1 MARVQRTKER
11 HPRVNSFGT
20 IIPTGTSTHPRFS
33 IRWWEGSKRRKRSGF
48 ETRTEAAEALA
59 RVRTMLGDGTL
70 PTKRLASL
78 GFDKAA
84 EQWLTLHSKPN
95 LRSHEDNAERY
106 EKHVKPFFGDT
117 PLAAITGERVLEF
130 RAKLLAKSRTVG
142 KGEGAEERKLAA
154 RTVNLIMALV
164 RSILRFAVASG
175 HIPASPTDRI
185 GRGKLL
191 LPLERTKMA
200 PPIGRAE
207 DVGRVLEAIRRIGEE
222 SHRPVLYGLF
232 ATLVY
237 TGLRRGEA
245 MGLRWSDV
253 DLDRR
258 LITVRRSYEGR
269 TKSGKQRLVPIPAEL
284 VPILKQHRQAD
295 PWQGELVF
303 PNENGGACFSKHSKP
318 GKVLELALKRCGL
331 PRIRVHDLR
340 HVFASFF
347 VMNGG
352 DIFTLQRIL
361 GHSTPQITSDTYAH
375 LAPDHLAGQ
384 GDRVSFP
391 TPAPAKRA
399 KVIRFEVPARR
410 GKQQGE
416 RRMRGPNKRL
426 TVRTR

>member
-1 MARVQRTKER
+1 M
-11 HPRVNSFGT
+11 
-20 IIPTGTSTHPRFS
+20 
-33 IRWWEGSKRRKRSGF
+33 
-48 ETRTEAAEALA
+48 
-59 RVRTMLGDGTL
+59 
-70 PTKRLASL
+70 
-78 GFDKAA
+78 
-84 EQWLTLHSKPN
+84 
-95 LRSHEDNAERY
+95 
-106 EKHVKPFFGDT
+106 
-117 PLAAITGERVLEF
+117 
-130 RAKLLAKSRTVG
+130 AKSRTVG

-154 RTVNLIMALV
+154 RTINLVMALV
-164 RSILRFAVASG
+164 RSILRFAVANG
-175 HIPASPTDRI
+175 YIPASPTDRI

-200 PPIGRAE
+200 PPLARAE
-207 DVGRVLEAIRRIGEE
+207 DVGRVLEAIRTIGEE
-222 SHRPVLYGLF
+222 AHRPVLYGLF

-258 LITVRRSYEGR
+258 LITVRRSYDGR
-269 TKSGKQRLVPIPAEL
+269 TKSGKQRLVPVPAEL

-303 PNENGGACFSKHSKP
+303 PNENGGACFSQNSKP
-318 GKVLELALKRCGL
+318 GKVLELALKRCSL

-384 GDRVSFP
+384 GDRVSFA
-391 TPAPAKRA
+391 APATSA
-399 KVIRFEVPARR
+399 TVIRFRAAADGQAGGRARR
-410 GKQQGE
+410 ARLPLSSVPRLIRA
-416 RRMRGPNKRL
+416 RRPAAH
-426 TVRTR
+426 

>member
-1 MARVQRTKER
+1 MAQKPHPKER
-11 HPRVNSFGT
+11 SPRARSFGT
-20 IIPTGTSTHPRFS
+20 IIQTGTKTRPRFS
-33 IRWWEGSKRRKRSGF
+33 IRWWENRKRRKRSGF

-59 RVRTMLGDGTL
+59 RVQTLLDDGTL
-70 PTKRLASL
+70 PTRRLAKL

-130 RAKLLAKSRTVG
+130 RAKLMSKSRKVG
-142 KGEGAEERKLAA
+142 KGEDAEERKLAA
-154 RTVNLIMALV
+154 RTINLVMALV

-175 HIPASPTDRI
+175 YIQASPTDRI
-185 GRGKLL
+185 GRGKLM

-207 DVGRVLEAIRRIGEE
+207 DVGRVLEAIRTIGEE
-222 SHRPVLYGLF
+222 SDRPVLYGLF

-253 DLDRR
+253 DLDRQ
-258 LITVRRSYEGR
+258 LITVRRSYDGR

-284 VPILKQHRQAD
+284 VSILKQHRQAD
-295 PWQGELVF
+295 PWKGELVF
-303 PNENGGACFSKHSKP
+303 PNENGGACFSKNSKP

-391 TPAPAKRA
+391 ASALAKRA
-399 KVIRFEVPARR
+399 KVIRFVAAAKHA
-410 GKQQGE
+410 KQQGE
-416 RRMRGPNKRL
+416 RLRRRPGKKL
-426 TVRTR
+426 TVQTR